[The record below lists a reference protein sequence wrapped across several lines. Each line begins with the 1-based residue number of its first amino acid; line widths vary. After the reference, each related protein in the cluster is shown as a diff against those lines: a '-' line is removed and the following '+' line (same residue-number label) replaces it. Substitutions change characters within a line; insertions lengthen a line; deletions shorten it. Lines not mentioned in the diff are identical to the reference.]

1 MQPELGS
8 SSRPEA
14 VYTAKHVSIASHCNI
29 DALQSNYSGH
39 QQKHQVH
46 QTVLSINTDH
56 TGNSGNLGNQL
67 DHSECVCCSVAGI
80 CLSSNALRRNVSLL
94 CNVRQVFADLQCHN
108 EPHAQDES
116 VWCANHVVMLGV
128 ECLNQAMC
136 VSCQSGTKQSA
147 LVGAHHTT
155 GSVTITNK
163 KHRRCPFV
171 LRLTHCGNDRLKI
184 RQTLATT
191 SNNIMGQACRHNK
204 AELLQLSQQSNLKP
218 VDR

>member
-1 MQPELGS
+1 MFAAQLRAFALAPMLSGAMSVFCAMLG
-8 SSRPEA
+8 RFLL
-14 VYTAKHVSIASHCNI
+14 TCN
-29 DALQSNYSGH
+29 A
-39 QQKHQVH
+39 
-46 QTVLSINTDH
+46 T
-56 TGNSGNLGNQL
+56 
-67 DHSECVCCSVAGI
+67 
-80 CLSSNALRRNVSLL
+80 
-94 CNVRQVFADLQCHN
+94 N

-116 VWCANHVVMLGV
+116 VWCANHVIMLGV

-136 VSCQSGTKQSA
+136 LSCQSGTKKSA
-147 LVGAHHTT
+147 LIGAHHTT

-163 KHRRCPFV
+163 KHRRCPFE